1 MKNNSKNSKKFV
13 RHLQNPL
20 VFFFIYR
27 LLQLYWTFDHVG
39 SKKTA
44 QFRKDV
50 KNKICDRPEIIFFL
64 CGCLSDVHVLWKE
77 SWTGLPQK
85 QNCQLNR
92 STCHS

>member
-1 MKNNSKNSKKFV
+1 MKNNSKNSKNFV

-20 VFFFIYR
+20 VFFFIYIYR
-27 LLQLYWTFDHVG
+27 LLQLYGTFDHVG
-39 SKKTA
+39 SKKTP

-77 SWTGLPQK
+77 S
-85 QNCQLNR
+85 
-92 STCHS
+92 